1 MNEPSRHQG
10 TRNITG
16 LGVAIGCGAIILLMV
31 GTWIHDGALMTL
43 GFCGLLLIGCGYILA
58 PLNLRD
64 LELKLQLPRRF
75 HAARSVP
82 YVAELWNGRRI
93 LDAYQIAVTI
103 RFPQKVER
111 LGYVNWTPVG
121 SGGSLHD
128 RLSIPVRSSFSSVEI
143 EFVSRFPLGLFE
155 VRQTATAAAPTLVYP
170 RLITP
175 LELLSEGAQPD
186 NMPTSGIALGD
197 FLGEPRGV
205 RPYQPGDPA
214 NRIHQSA
221 TARSL
226 ARDQSLQVRAYDPP
240 GFHPYRCHL
249 IFHSQPATGELIRFD
264 RFERGLSLVAG
275 TLNYLQAG
283 QTRITLQ
290 ADFTDW
296 LCRPCENR
304 AQYSECLALLAQT
317 SKPKPTK
324 PNELADILQSV
335 PTDEQLIIISDSPPD
350 NWIHLVP
357 PTHPQV
363 MVIDIRQIR
372 FRKRRLQLVP

>member
-1 MNEPSRHQG
+1 M
-10 TRNITG
+10 
-16 LGVAIGCGAIILLMV
+16 LLIV
-31 GTWIHDGALMTL
+31 GTLFHDGAMMTL
-43 GFCGLLLIGCGYILA
+43 GFCGLLLVGCGQVLA
-58 PLNLRD
+58 PLNLRN
-64 LELKLQLPRRF
+64 LELRLQVPRRF

-82 YVAELWNGRRI
+82 YNAELWNGRRL
-93 LDAYQIAVTI
+93 LDAYQVTVAI
-103 RFPQKVER
+103 RFPQNVER
-111 LGYVNWTPVG
+111 LGYLPWTPVG
-121 SGGSLHD
+121 SGSALHD
-128 RLSIPVRSSFSSVEI
+128 RLSIPVRSAFSEVET
-143 EFVSRFPLGLFE
+143 ELVSRFPLGLFE
-155 VRQTATAAAPTLVYP
+155 VRRSLTVPAPVLVYP

-186 NMPTSGIALGD
+186 NMPTSGIAMGD

-240 GFHPYRCHL
+240 GFHPYRCRL
-249 IFHSQPATGELIRFD
+249 IFHSQPTTGEVIRFD

-290 ADFTDW
+290 ADFTNW

-304 AQYSECLALLAQT
+304 AQYSDCLALLAQT
-317 SKPKPTK
+317 PHPKPTK
-324 PNELADILQSV
+324 PSELAEILQSV
-335 PTDEQLIIISDSPPD
+335 PTDEQLIVVSDSPPD

-357 PTHPQV
+357 STHPQV
-363 MVIDIRQIR
+363 IIVDIRQVR
-372 FRKRRLQLVP
+372 FRKRRMQLIP